1 MEDDSLGGHIEGG
14 LMNEQ
19 CRSSG
24 SSRIFTKGVLNFTL
38 FAVILVVSLIF
49 WCSMGMI
56 STTAS
61 VATRSHKNL
70 QGMLDRNKHFPIA
83 AASQCTKCEFL
94 SSHNDPQN
102 LPDGSPPKLVR
113 VTSTGGFGRTGNS
126 VVSMF
131 NAMKLAYICKSTLEL
146 PRTDSH
152 GGALHFQERLFDFT
166 Q

>member
-1 MEDDSLGGHIEGG
+1 MEDDSLGGQTEGG